1 MKRQTVILATLLI
14 AVFATATIFAEV
26 AAAQQPIAPTT
37 KITTVAKD
45 NQNLRGPQYYPRPYY
60 PPYRPIY
67 PPYRPIYP
75 PYYPIYPPIYPI
87 YPPIYYHP
95 PYIYRPIYR

>member
-1 MKRQTVILATLLI
+1 MKRQTVILATFLI

-37 KITTVAKD
+37 KVTAVTKD
-45 NQNLRGPQYYPRPYY
+45 TQNLRGVVVVR

-67 PPYRPIYP
+67 R
-75 PYYPIYPPIYPI
+75 PPIYPG
-87 YPPIYYHP
+87 PIV
-95 PYIYRPIYR
+95 RPIVPIPVPVPVPVPVY

>member
-37 KITTVAKD
+37 KITTVTKD
-45 NQNLRGPQYYPRPYY
+45 NQNLRSVVVRV
-60 PPYRPIY
+60 PPYRPIVR
-67 PPYRPIYP
+67 PPIYP
-75 PYYPIYPPIYPI
+75 GPIIRPPIYPPIYPI
-87 YPPIYYHP
+87 YPPIIVTP
-95 PYIYRPIYR
+95 PIYFPII